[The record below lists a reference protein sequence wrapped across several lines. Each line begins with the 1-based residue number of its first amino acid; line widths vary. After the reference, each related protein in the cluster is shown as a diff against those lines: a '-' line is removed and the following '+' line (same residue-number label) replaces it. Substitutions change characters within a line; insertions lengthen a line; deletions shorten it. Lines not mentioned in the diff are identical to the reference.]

1 PHALEATFLVTL
13 PDGSRLTTILAP
25 QGLLDYATAYG
36 NSLKS
41 FKSFKSFT
49 LVSVDQATGGGTNQ
63 TTLSIAQ
70 YRPILNLF
78 TSLQQQLPP
87 GREGRGV
94 PSPDNSKFVAT
105 RSPPSHSSTVH
116 CSRSDLITK

>member
-1 PHALEATFLVTL
+1 MHFVKSHMRLFLVTVGAL
-13 PDGSRLTTILAP
+13 ILVACGWSRFPSGELVMFTAFGPHAFQGRVLVIRPDGSGLTTVLAP

-41 FKSFKSFT
+41 FKSFI

-70 YRPILNLF
+70 YRPILNL
-78 TSLQQQLPP
+78 
-87 GREGRGV
+87 
-94 PSPDNSKFVAT
+94 
-105 RSPPSHSSTVH
+105 
-116 CSRSDLITK
+116 